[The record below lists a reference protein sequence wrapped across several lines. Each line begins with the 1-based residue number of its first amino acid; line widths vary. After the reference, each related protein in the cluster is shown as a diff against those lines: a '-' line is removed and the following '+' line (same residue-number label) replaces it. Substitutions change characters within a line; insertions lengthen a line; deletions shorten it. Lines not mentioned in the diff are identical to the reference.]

1 MEQSIIV
8 GMTDTDAGRRALDW
22 ASDRAAERGSRLQL
36 LSVLGG
42 VVGTVGEGRIV
53 EESMRETSAM
63 LNREADRLRRSDIV
77 VETRVERG
85 NPVDR
90 LIDASTVFDLLV
102 IGADDHGAGGR
113 PRRGSHG
120 IRIVAGAN
128 CPVAVVP
135 GAQLTGRRGVV
146 VGVDGST
153 PSDRALDF
161 AVTEAD
167 RAGEPLTVVHTWQPV
182 PLPVTMAA
190 YPHDYL
196 AGVQTLAEEDVDTVL
211 AHRIAEHPGV
221 EIHRII
227 ERGFPGHRISD
238 VARGARMAV
247 VGSHG
252 RGAIARFFLG
262 STSQSVLDEM
272 PAVVVVV
279 K

>member
-22 ASDRAAERGSRLQL
+22 ASARAAERGSRLEL
-36 LSVLGG
+36 MTVLGG
-42 VVGTVGEGRIV
+42 VVGVVGEGRIV
-53 EESMRETSAM
+53 AESMREASSM
-63 LNREADRLRRSDIV
+63 LDREADRLRRSGIR
-77 VETRVERG
+77 VETRVDRG
-85 NPVDR
+85 DPVDR

-102 IGADDHGAGGR
+102 IGADERGAGGKSH
-113 PRRGSHG
+113 RGSHS
-120 IRIVAGAN
+120 IRIVAGAS

-135 GAQLTGRRGVV
+135 PAHPAGRRGVV
-146 VGVDGST
+146 VGIDGST
-153 PSDRALDF
+153 TSERALSF
-161 AVTEAD
+161 ALAEAELT
-167 RAGEPLTVVHTWQPV
+167 GEPLTVVRTWQPV

-196 AGVQTLAEEDVDTVL
+196 AGVQKLAEEDVEAAV
-211 AHRIAEHPGV
+211 AGRVAEHPAIEV
-221 EIHRII
+221 RHVI
-227 ERGFPGHRISD
+227 ERGFPGHRISEL
-238 VARGARMAV
+238 ARRARMAV

-252 RGAIARFFLG
+252 RGPIARFFLG